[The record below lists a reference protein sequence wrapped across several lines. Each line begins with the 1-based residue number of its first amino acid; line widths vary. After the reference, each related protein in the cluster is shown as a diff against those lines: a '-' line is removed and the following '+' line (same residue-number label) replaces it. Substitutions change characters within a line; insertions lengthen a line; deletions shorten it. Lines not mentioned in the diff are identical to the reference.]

1 MDTDRDFL
9 ESTLLENEDENYQ
22 RVVPDEN
29 ELVSCEFTKQE
40 RDLIDTMIRQSVG
53 NRERRIPKCFVPDE
67 DEETILLAIREKLK
81 TADEGAFD

>member
-40 RDLIDTMIRQSVG
+40 RDLIDTMIRQ
-53 NRERRIPKCFVPDE
+53 
-67 DEETILLAIREKLK
+67 
-81 TADEGAFD
+81 

>member
-9 ESTLLENEDENYQ
+9 ESTLLETEDENYQ
-22 RVVPDEN
+22 RVVPDEG
-29 ELVSCEFTKQE
+29 EMITCEFTQQE

-67 DEETILLAIREKLK
+67 NEETVLLAIQKKLK
-81 TADEGAFD
+81 TVDEGAFD

>member
-40 RDLIDTMIRQSVG
+40 RELIDTMIRQSVG

>member
-9 ESTLLENEDENYQ
+9 EGALLAKEDANYQ
-22 RVVPDEN
+22 RVIPDED
-29 ELVSCEFTKQE
+29 EMVTCEFTLQE

-67 DEETILLAIREKLK
+67 DEETVLLAIRKKLK
-81 TADEGAFD
+81 TVDEGAFD